1 MIAQTRKIV
10 KMFSLFAYT
19 HPLEQYVFQ
28 TGGGETGAELLY
40 GDNPDSKIHGIGGF
54 ALNTLF
60 CELQKIP
67 AALSFERNG
76 IGRTLA
82 IPFDISRIA
91 LTKFR
96 QDID

>member
-28 TGGGETGAELLY
+28 TGGGETGAELLH
-40 GDNPDSKIHGIGGF
+40 GNNPDSKIHGIGGF

-60 CELQKIP
+60 RELQEIA
-67 AALSFERNG
+67 AALGFEHDGIRRSFTIPFN
-76 IGRTLA
+76 IGRITLTE
-82 IPFDISRIA
+82 FCQNVD
-91 LTKFR
+91 
-96 QDID
+96 